1 MLGAAKNHQG
11 CISSLHQ
18 GIWGIINSKLR
29 KLNSIWQSDYTN
41 PSSFLEVITG
51 DLSVKM
57 QWAQYHQNIIFC
69 YQVAIDAWPKDIPF
83 ANLSNVSSS
92 LSQLEL
98 LLQKWKSGTIH
109 WKKLSDEEDKE
120 LQQKMDR
127 EIENG
132 DIEERPRHMHS
143 DKGKKHK
150 RHSSDNNPPSWKKYK
165 SAEIIEDEDEGSG
178 TPHEGPAIS
187 TDDNPT
193 SGTSTM

>member
-1 MLGAAKNHQG
+1 
-11 CISSLHQ
+11 
-18 GIWGIINSKLR
+18 
-29 KLNSIWQSDYTN
+29 
-41 PSSFLEVITG
+41 
-51 DLSVKM
+51 M

-98 LLQKWKSGTIH
+98 LLQKWKLGTIH
-109 WKKLSDEEDKE
+109 WKKLSDKEDKE
-120 LQQKMDR
+120 LQQKRDR

-132 DIEERPRHMHS
+132 DIEERPCHMHS
-143 DKGKKHK
+143 DKGKKRK

-165 SAEIIEDEDEGSG
+165 STEIIEDEDEGSG
-178 TPHEGPAIS
+178 NPHEGPAIS

-193 SGTSTM
+193 SGTSTMYPTDTSKCATEDEGEGSGNPHEGPAVSSNNNPTSSTSATQTTTGTSEHASPATI